1 MKMREIDDTLLELTA
16 EVVSAYAANNALP
29 ASQLPDVIQ
38 AVHRTLQGLQEPD
51 AASHTKSQPAVS
63 VKRSIRTDVIVCLE
77 CGTEHKMLKRH
88 LKTSHNLTVAEY
100 REKWELKPDYPM
112 VAPSYAQHRSD
123 LAKQFGLGRKA
134 K

>member
-1 MKMREIDDTLLELTA
+1 MREIEDTLLELTA

-29 ASQLPDVIQ
+29 ASELPDVIQ
-38 AVHRTLQGLQEPD
+38 SVHRTFQGLQNPESSND
-51 AASHTKSQPAVS
+51 AKSAPAVS
-63 VKRSIRTDVIVCLE
+63 VKRSVRADAIICLE

-88 LKTSHNLTVAEY
+88 LKTSHSLSVAEY
-100 REKWELKPDYPM
+100 RDKWNLKPDYPM
-112 VAPSYAQHRSD
+112 VAPNYAQHRSE